1 MLSDTPVRGDEW
13 MIQALTPVSVLVTA
27 VVGVRV
33 SLRISRHAGL
43 WLDDWLILTSLV
55 FTWGMYAISV
65 LMVKYGGLGT
75 PFKDNTATDP
85 SKVWLKNIL
94 KLLYTC
100 QIVYP
105 TAIMTAKFSILSLY
119 WRLFPTRFMKRGCIV
134 LAILTAMWWIAG
146 VLVDI
151 FQCSPVSK
159 AFSPAMSPNGCINQN
174 AYCMGMI
181 IPNILMDMVILCL
194 PTFEVSK
201 LHLPR
206 SQRFALA
213 GVFLLGAAVTSAS
226 GIRMHYHL
234 KLVESGEGNFDFT
247 LGLFKPQ
254 LWLTLEPDMAVICAC
269 LPVMRPLIT
278 MILASPL
285 YRSIA
290 SHLTVGRTS
299 ISSKGTGAGTS
310 ASSSSSSSHRAM
322 HSKQAALNTIGG
334 SSVPS
339 SKGVQGH
346 HVREKSR
353 GSGTTKYTMSSFESL
368 EYLRDEDV
376 EVGRLVPP
384 DGRGCLTFD
393 AAQTP

>member
-1 MLSDTPVRGDEW
+1 MLSDTPVRDDER

-33 SLRISRHAGL
+33 SLRVSRHAGL

-75 PFKDNTATDP
+75 PFRDNTATDP
-85 SKVWLKNIL
+85 SMVWLKNIL
-94 KLLYTC
+94 K
-100 QIVYP
+100 
-105 TAIMTAKFSILSLY
+105 
-119 WRLFPTRFMKRGCIV
+119 
-134 LAILTAMWWIAG
+134 WIAG

-159 AFSPAMSPNGCINQN
+159 AFSPAMSPNGCIDQN

-278 MILASPL
+278 MILASPF

-290 SHLTVGRTS
+290 SHLTVGRSS

-310 ASSSSSSSHRAM
+310 GGSSSSSSSHRAM

-334 SSVPS
+334 SSMAG
-339 SKGVQGH
+339 SKGAQGH

-376 EVGRLVPP
+376 EVGRLVP
-384 DGRGCLTFD
+384 RM
-393 AAQTP
+393 AAGGPGIATRVLVTRPRRAEVRA

>member
-94 KLLYTC
+94 K
-100 QIVYP
+100 
-105 TAIMTAKFSILSLY
+105 
-119 WRLFPTRFMKRGCIV
+119 
-134 LAILTAMWWIAG
+134 
-146 VLVDI
+146 
-151 FQCSPVSK
+151 CSPVSK